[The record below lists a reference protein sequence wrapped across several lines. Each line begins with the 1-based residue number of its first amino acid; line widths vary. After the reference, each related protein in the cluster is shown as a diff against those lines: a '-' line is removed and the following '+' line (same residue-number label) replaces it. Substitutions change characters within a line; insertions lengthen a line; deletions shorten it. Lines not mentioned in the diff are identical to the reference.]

1 MAQSTPPS
9 PSEGVQKYIDRAN
22 QALKARKQDVA
33 RARKRRFDTIAVHGL
48 YTATEAIEKNQGA
61 IIEPVFASSGQ
72 AYRDSDEMEAAQAG
86 LIPTWAY
93 IRIHNPTLAYLED
106 TLALL
111 ETYGTDVDAGCVVY
125 SSGMAA
131 IENMSDTLLVKP
143 GTDPINFVAQCQI
156 YGGTFQQFNVRKM
169 QERGIEVRW
178 ILDPN
183 NIDEWRSKIDKHTRF
198 LYGELPSNP
207 GLAFFDLKKVIDLAH
222 EHGLP
227 FVADATI
234 ASPALMRPIVLGA
247 DIVIQSVTKVMSGS
261 GTGIAGAVICR
272 KPIVSNVKNDEMKAD
287 FCQYLKLW
295 PQRDTGGCLHPFQA
309 LMTMAD
315 LRTLR
320 ARVDAWSRTALQVA
334 RYLESNRH
342 VKSVNYL
349 GLESNTLH
357 EVASRYLWLVD
368 AEHDEQYGKPVNRY
382 SHLLSFRVK
391 GGAQATRDAF
401 DQLQMIWRATDL
413 GRVKTVATIPA
424 ISTHLQQGEE
434 CRELACIPADLI
446 RLSVGAEHPDDIIA
460 DLEQALSGR

>member
-1 MAQSTPPS
+1 
-9 PSEGVQKYIDRAN
+9 
-22 QALKARKQDVA
+22 
-33 RARKRRFDTIAVHGL
+33 
-48 YTATEAIEKNQGA
+48 
-61 IIEPVFASSGQ
+61 
-72 AYRDSDEMEAAQAG
+72 
-86 LIPTWAY
+86 
-93 IRIHNPTLAYLED
+93 
-106 TLALL
+106 
-111 ETYGTDVDAGCVVY
+111 
-125 SSGMAA
+125 
-131 IENMSDTLLVKP
+131 
-143 GTDPINFVAQCQI
+143 
-156 YGGTFQQFNVRKM
+156 
-169 QERGIEVRW
+169 
-178 ILDPN
+178 
-183 NIDEWRSKIDKHTRF
+183 
-198 LYGELPSNP
+198 
-207 GLAFFDLKKVIDLAH
+207 
-222 EHGLP
+222 
-227 FVADATI
+227 
-234 ASPALMRPIVLGA
+234 LGA
-247 DIVIQSVTKVMSGS
+247 DIVIQSVTKVMSAS

-349 GLESNTLH
+349 GLESNPLH